1 MRGMGG
7 GPGWNQ
13 GAVEDEDRVDV
24 AEAGRIVKRTFRMM
38 RPYRAGMFLAFVVL
52 VGFTLMTVAGPL
64 IVRYAINHGL
74 TPGHFD
80 KRVVVVSALVY
91 LVVAIS
97 MGLLERGQ
105 IVLVN
110 KVGESFLR
118 DLRKRVFRHI
128 LSLSMSF
135 FDREQTGRLV
145 SRMTTDIDALEN
157 LVQQG
162 MVIFVT
168 SSLLFAGVI
177 VIMAVLS
184 PLLFVVTMVVL
195 PPVVVASRKFRRES
209 NVAYLN
215 VRDRISQTLSTLQ
228 ESLSGIRVVQAF
240 RREESQFARFV
251 DHNQAQYDANLYATK
266 LSARYFPVVEFTNSA
281 ATAVIIG
288 FGALLVHWHRTSI
301 GTVSAFVLFL
311 AYLID
316 PIQQFSQLFNLVQQS
331 GAALKKIFGLM
342 DTEPS
347 VSERPG
353 AVELP
358 AKGELVVDR
367 VSFSYRPGES
377 EMVLRD
383 VSIRVA
389 PAERVALVGPTGA
402 GKSTLAKLM
411 ARFYDPV
418 EGTISFGGVNL
429 ANATFT
435 SVRHR
440 IAVVPQEGF
449 LFHGTILDN
458 VRLADDT
465 ASEDEVRQALRTIG
479 CEQRFD
485 ALPEGLQTEVR
496 ERGSRLSAGERQL
509 VSLARAALANPDV
522 LILDE
527 ATSSLDPG
535 TESEVEQALTALMAG
550 RTVIVIAHRLS
561 TAERADRVGVVDA
574 GGLLELGTH
583 EELVAKGGRYSDLYQ
598 AWIGQNHPEGS
609 EVETFGGASEGGNG
623 QGVVT
628 SGQTTSS

>member
-7 GPGWNQ
+7 GPGWSQ
-13 GAVEDEDRVDV
+13 GAVEDDDRVDR
-24 AEAGRIVKRTFRMM
+24 AEAGRIVVRTWRMM
-38 RPYRAGMFLAFVVL
+38 RIYQRGLIAAMVVL
-52 VGFTLMTVAGPL
+52 IGFTLATVAGPV
-64 IVRYAINHGL
+64 IVGYAIDHGL
-74 TPGHFD
+74 APHHFD
-80 KRVVVVSALVY
+80 RKVVIGSAVVY
-91 LVVAIS
+91 LVVALS
-97 MGLLERGQ
+97 MAICERAQ
-105 IVLVN
+105 IVMVTRI
-110 KVGESFLR
+110 GESFLR
-118 DLRKRVFRHI
+118 DLRKRVFAHL

-135 FDREQTGRLV
+135 FDKEQTGRLV
-145 SRMTTDIDALEN
+145 SRMTQDIDALES

-168 SSLLFAGVI
+168 SGLLAFGVI
-177 VIMAVLS
+177 VIMLVLS
-184 PLLFVVTMVVL
+184 PLLFLATMVVL
-195 PPVVVASRKFRRES
+195 PPVVISSRKFRRES
-209 NVAYLN
+209 NVAYLV
-215 VRDRISQTLSTLQ
+215 VRDRIGQTLSTLQ
-228 ESLSGIRVVQAF
+228 ESLAGIRVVQAF
-240 RREESQFARFV
+240 GREEEQFSRFV
-251 DHNQAQYDANLYATK
+251 DHNQAQYRANVHAVK
-266 LSARYFPVVEFTNSA
+266 LSARYFPVVEFTNAA

-331 GAALKKIFGLM
+331 GAAMKKLFGLL
-342 DTEPS
+342 DTQPS

-358 AKGELVVDR
+358 ASGELVVSD
-367 VSFSYRPGES
+367 VSFAYRPGETDT
-377 EMVLRD
+377 VLHD
-383 VSIRVA
+383 VNITVSA
-389 PAERVALVGPTGA
+389 AERVALVGPTGA

-411 ARFYDPV
+411 ARFYDPL
-418 EGTISFGGVNL
+418 EGTVSYGGVDL
-429 ANATFT
+429 KDATFA
-435 SVRHR
+435 SVRNR

-458 VRLADDT
+458 VRLAD
-465 ASEDEVRQALRTIG
+465 SEATEEQVRMALRTID
-479 CEQRFD
+479 CEDRFD
-485 ALPEGLQTEVR
+485 ALPDGLLTEVR

-535 TESEVEQALTALMAG
+535 TESVVEKALTRLMTG

-583 EELVAKGGRYSDLYQ
+583 DELLAMGGRYSDLFGAWMGHHNGEPSSASPEAPDDQ
-598 AWIGQNHPEGS
+598 AF
-609 EVETFGGASEGGNG
+609 VA
-623 QGVVT
+623 VD
-628 SGQTTSS
+628 TTNTT